1 MASSLRVLAT
11 ALAAAAAAASP
22 DACPGRTCADAEAAS
37 LLQARLVA
45 DIGDAGPW
53 AKQRGG
59 VRDPEDDEKAF
70 MVGCA
75 NSFAPVAGGSDLDL
89 DVFGRVTVKAFKGPN
104 SPNSGTQLF
113 VDLLDVDPACSM
125 GPGNDPA
132 SCGVRIHSGN
142 CSALGQP
149 LYDASA
155 RAMDPW
161 GCVSYTSVEYRTE
174 VSTTTTTSV
183 EPVLAQRRAAAVS
196 ESGYVTF
203 KTKSVMSVYT
213 GESPESIKGAVVAIY
228 DHAGKV
234 MACSPISTE
243 KDHRLPASAATTFR
257 PLKAE
262 HWVKQSS
269 AVSGM
274 VWGQVLIFERM
285 GKTLASTGQLLTWD
299 LEEVDNECA
308 KGPKADVANSC
319 GIHVEDG
326 SCSSL
331 PTSGDIW
338 DSSVVERNPWSCVGY
353 TSLWTKRTP
362 KAAGRSITAYAGMGT
377 QEMIGQVVI
386 VYSSLG
392 LPMACADIL
401 FE

>member
-285 GKTLASTGQLLTWD
+285 GKTPATTGQLLAWD
-299 LEEVDNECA
+299 LEEVDPACA
-308 KGPKADVANSC
+308 LGPVPGVAKSC
-319 GIHVEDG
+319 GVHVEVG
-326 SCSSL
+326 SCSAL
-331 PTSGDIW
+331 PTQGDLY
-338 DSSVVERNPWSCVGY
+338 DELAVSKNPWDCVSY
-353 TSLWTKRTP
+353 TAIVAERITKARGHGLP
-362 KAAGRSITAYAGMGT
+362 AYTGVGSPMA
-377 QEMIGQVVI
+377 IGQVVI
-386 VYSSLG
+386 VYDAAG
-392 LPMACADIL
+392 LPMACAEITV
-401 FE
+401 